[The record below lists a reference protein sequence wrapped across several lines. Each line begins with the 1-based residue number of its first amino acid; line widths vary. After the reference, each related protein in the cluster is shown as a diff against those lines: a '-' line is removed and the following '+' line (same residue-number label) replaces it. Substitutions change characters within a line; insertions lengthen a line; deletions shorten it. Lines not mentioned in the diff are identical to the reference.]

1 MLLEWSDGKC
11 GVRSIAQEVEKR
23 SENAEYDVILNCEAR
38 QHTNLG
44 ISSRVADVWMLVF
57 ARSLS

>member
-44 ISSRVADVWMLVF
+44 MIRESRMFGCW
-57 ARSLS
+57 SLRGR